1 MLAWLERQIPKLVL
15 APSFIAALIFV
26 YGFIGWTAWV
36 SLTKSKLMPRY
47 DIVGLVQYEKLFVS
61 PRWDTALD
69 NLFIFGGLFCVISM
83 LLGLVLACWTRKSA
97 PKAF

>member
-36 SLTKSKLMPRY
+36 SLTKSKLMP
-47 DIVGLVQYEKLFVS
+47 
-61 PRWDTALD
+61 
-69 NLFIFGGLFCVISM
+69 
-83 LLGLVLACWTRKSA
+83 
-97 PKAF
+97 